1 MRIVE
6 RLDNLLS
13 DLEDFEPDSL
23 SHLVRFVRDHSEFS
37 AITML
42 ARNLDRSAKFLLD
55 QCEFLKAGVMKR
67 PDRELADI
75 ELAALVLIVSEID
88 STSTTDRFDNLL
100 SSASKESGEYYW
112 SRGMATSYLLHKEVT
127 NEKIRQSA

>member
-1 MRIVE
+1 MRIVQHI
-6 RLDNLLS
+6 DDLLS

-23 SHLVRFVRDHSEFS
+23 SHLVRFVRDHSEYS

-42 ARNLDRSAKFLLD
+42 ARNLDRSSQRLHD
-55 QCEFLKAGVMKR
+55 QCEFLQKGVVSR
-67 PDRELADI
+67 PDAETADI
-75 ELAALVLIVSEID
+75 QFAALLLIVSD
-88 STSTTDRFDNLL
+88 VVSTSTTNRFDKLL
-100 SSASKESGEYYW
+100 SSASEESGEYYW